1 MLNNFI
7 KENLEKNNV
16 KNLNQ
21 LESVLREICQR
32 IILIGLSQ
40 TTFFNY
46 AAFYGETCL
55 RIFHSLNRW
64 SEDLDFQVTSSDGA
78 SKINL
83 DDYSVYC
90 KNELESYGL
99 STSISSKEAYDGGEI
114 IRRYF
119 DISIYD
125 LACEYL
131 KTKSINKEK
140 KISIK
145 LEVSTVYIPKAKY
158 EIKLLA
164 SPSFS
169 SVLCFDYSSLFSGKI
184 SALLLREWRNRTKGR
199 DYYDYIFYLSH
210 DVKFNMEYLKEKLSY
225 SFKRN
230 MDNIDIVFVR
240 KLLEEKFQETD
251 YKEVINDVKQFL
263 FNEKDIEGLKKEY
276 FIESLNL
283 LECN

>member
-1 MLNNFI
+1 MINNYI
-7 KENLEKNNV
+7 KENLDKNNV
-16 KNLNQ
+16 RNLNQ

-46 AAFYGETCL
+46 AAFYGGTCL

-64 SEDLDFQVTSSDGA
+64 SEDLGFQVTSSEAA

-83 DDYSVYC
+83 DDYAVYC

-99 STSISSKEAYDGGEI
+99 LTTISSKESYDIGEI
-114 IRRYF
+114 RRRYF

-125 LACEYL
+125 LACQYL
-131 KTKSINKEK
+131 KTQSINKEK

-158 EIKLLA
+158 EIKLLT

-184 SALLLREWRNRTKGR
+184 SALLLREWRSRIKGR
-199 DYYDYIFYLSH
+199 DYYDYMFYLSH

-225 SFKRN
+225 SLNKN
-230 MDNIDIVFVR
+230 MDNIDIVNI
-240 KLLEEKFQETD
+240 KKMLKEKFEETD
-251 YKEVINDVKQFL
+251 YNEVINDVRQFL
-263 FNEKDIEGLKKEY
+263 FSEKDINGLRKEF
-276 FIESLNL
+276 FIESLDV
-283 LECN
+283 LECK